1 MDQFFPVSVKGV
13 LIEDDAVM
21 LLMNERDEWEL
32 PGGRL
37 EGGET
42 PEQCLARECM
52 EELGTVVQVGPILAA
67 WVYEVLPGQRV
78 FIIAY
83 LVQRPEAD
91 SLVISAEHQQMR
103 WWPLDALPE
112 GELPEGY
119 RRAIGFARHKGNLV

>member
-1 MDQFFPVSVKGV
+1 MDQSFPVSVKGV

-32 PGGRL
+32 PGGPL

-52 EELGTVVQVGPILAA
+52 EELGAVVQVGPILAA

-78 FIIAY
+78 SISAY

-91 SLVISAEHQQMR
+91 SL
-103 WWPLDALPE
+103 
-112 GELPEGY
+112 
-119 RRAIGFARHKGNLV
+119 AIGCPAQREATRGIPPCDRFCPA